1 MTTANNLSRDEL
13 LAAQATAGAYAKEHL
28 RELAAD
34 VDSLH
39 RTGEL
44 GPGSRLE
51 QLVQRCRAFAGV
63 NARGAAHGI
72 VNAGLRHH
80 VLSTAPAELD
90 VDALAQEIRRVDGA
104 HSLGA
109 GALAEALLPFLT
121 AHGVR
126 GGVITLK
133 DLREAFD
140 EGFSAPQTYNDV
152 LENNADEAWTKSDT
166 RRVHDAALRAHGG
179 S

>member
-1 MTTANNLSRDEL
+1 MISAKYLSRDEL
-13 LAAQATAGAYAKEHL
+13 LAAQATAGAYVKQHL

-39 RTGEL
+39 KTGEL

-72 VNAGLRHH
+72 INAALRQHA
-80 VLSTAPAELD
+80 LATAPAAID
-90 VDALAQEIRRVDGA
+90 VDALAQEIRRVDGT

-121 AHGVR
+121 AHGV
-126 GGVITLK
+126 GPSMDCAT
-133 DLREAFD
+133 
-140 EGFSAPQTYNDV
+140 
-152 LENNADEAWTKSDT
+152 
-166 RRVHDAALRAHGG
+166 
-179 S
+179 